1 MNTQDIDLFNRQS
14 NTQINNTLST
24 TGAQSWSGSTH
35 ATLYLLKQR
44 RIPDQMRRSHLY
56 QFGGQFRDDLMNNLN
71 DAMTTNHRYTA
82 KDAMMPDVI
91 SAREAVLPS
100 ATGDMVN
107 LKLFSDYWTFVLIL
121 DQGNS
126 TDPLGIASSI
136 PSRMLYSGWVISEPA
151 TKSGARWVFNPS
163 AVFQTTHHTTMVI
176 QQQMTPFGVNR
187 QITTTGDFDY
197 LDAQTAQALTQSPG
211 TVNLYSLQPNHVAG
225 AIVMDSV
232 TGSVSTAGKPLA
244 SLLQQGKGSV
254 EIPSDLN
261 SPTYHLKTI
270 VGGLVDT
277 IKHTTGNDT
286 DIFDTGADA
295 FMSTLSHACG
305 CGANFSTTSKLDPS
319 KPFTMGDL
327 TFKFGDGLVVNVVD
341 QPYDTMIE
349 LANPGSPTKRN
360 VMTAV
365 LSSSLPPLLAEFG
378 LADVSFRYNSWVKS
392 DSLDTLVGVN
402 DKGLFQLFNISSLY
416 QITQDRLNNS
426 WNLLQKYL
434 RNTVFPIILAN
445 AGEFDLM
452 VHCSIAGTSLINL
465 NLKDELPESGLV
477 ETNNL
482 LGGLNSPLIGAQSV
496 AQTNACELAN
506 VVRQIAGPETSGM
519 GMFDMGA
526 TATAPMGLF

>member
-1 MNTQDIDLFNRQS
+1 
-14 NTQINNTLST
+14 
-24 TGAQSWSGSTH
+24 
-35 ATLYLLKQR
+35 
-44 RIPDQMRRSHLY
+44 
-56 QFGGQFRDDLMNNLN
+56 
-71 DAMTTNHRYTA
+71 
-82 KDAMMPDVI
+82 
-91 SAREAVLPS
+91 
-100 ATGDMVN
+100 
-107 LKLFSDYWTFVLIL
+107 
-121 DQGNS
+121 
-126 TDPLGIASSI
+126 
-136 PSRMLYSGWVISEPA
+136 
-151 TKSGARWVFNPS
+151 
-163 AVFQTTHHTTMVI
+163 
-176 QQQMTPFGVNR
+176 
-187 QITTTGDFDY
+187 
-197 LDAQTAQALTQSPG
+197 
-211 TVNLYSLQPNHVAG
+211 
-225 AIVMDSV
+225 
-232 TGSVSTAGKPLA
+232 
-244 SLLQQGKGSV
+244 
-254 EIPSDLN
+254 
-261 SPTYHLKTI
+261 
-270 VGGLVDT
+270 
-277 IKHTTGNDT
+277 
-286 DIFDTGADA
+286 
-295 FMSTLSHACG
+295 
-305 CGANFSTTSKLDPS
+305 
-319 KPFTMGDL
+319 MGDL

-360 VMTAV
+360 VMTSV